1 MGKAARYRVALIA
14 GGLALGGAEKQL
26 VYMARALVDRGVALR
41 CYSLTRGDA
50 YEEAIRRA
58 GAEPI
63 WIGRRRTPAARLAR
77 LAYELARFRPHVV
90 QAGHFFVNLYAAL
103 GASACGAV
111 SVGALRNDA
120 VFEMGEHG
128 RWGPWLLRLPTVLV
142 ANSAAGC
149 RNARTC
155 GRTRD
160 GVLLL
165 PNVIDLSEFDAVRTG
180 LDLRAESAG
189 ATLALAV
196 GRLVAAKRFDRFLE
210 ALARARRDRPEL
222 QGVIVGDGPERGAL
236 EALAAQIGLAG
247 AGVRFLG
254 ARRDVPALLRQA
266 DMLVLCS
273 DHEGFPN
280 VLLEAMAARL
290 PVITT
295 PAGDAR
301 AVVLPGVTAY
311 VVEPHDV
318 EMLSVRMCELAAA
331 PARRRAMGRAGRR
344 RVESVF
350 RPDLLAD
357 RLLEVYRTAEER
369 RGRRTS
375 AGLRLLDAVAAPARA
390 SLRVRL
396 LDR

>member
-1 MGKAARYRVALIA
+1 MGGTARYRVALIA

-26 VYMARALVDRGVALR
+26 VYMARALVGRGVTLR
-41 CYSLTRGDA
+41 CYSLTTGDA

-58 GAEPI
+58 GAELV
-63 WIGRRRTPAARLAR
+63 WIGRHRAPAARLVR

-103 GASACGAV
+103 GARLCGAV
-111 SVGALRNDA
+111 SIGALRNDA
-120 VFEMGEHG
+120 VFELNENG

-149 RNARTC
+149 RNAC
-155 GRTRD
+155 ALGRRRD
-160 GVLLL
+160 EVLLL
-165 PNVIDLSEFDAVRTG
+165 PNVIDLSEFDAARTD
-180 LDLRAESAG
+180 LDLRAGIAPG
-189 ATLALAV
+189 TVLMAAV
-196 GRLVAAKRFDRFLE
+196 GRLVPAKRFDRFLD

-222 QGVIVGDGPERGAL
+222 HGVIVGNGPERAAL
-236 EALAAQIGLAG
+236 EERAARRGLAAS
-247 AGVRFLG
+247 VRFLG

-266 DMLVLCS
+266 DAFVLCS

-301 AVVLPGVTAY
+301 AIVLPNVTAY
-311 VVEPHDV
+311 VVEPDDV
-318 EMLSVRMCELAAA
+318 EMLATRMCQLATG
-331 PARRRAMGRAGRR
+331 PTERRVMGLAGRR

-350 RPDLLAD
+350 RADVLAD

-369 RGRRTS
+369 RGR
-375 AGLRLLDAVAAPARA
+375 APGAVPRLDGAAAMRA
-390 SLRVRL
+390 PLGAWR